1 MRAQRP
7 ERATLVDVAKASQV
21 SRQTVSNA
29 MNNPDRVAPE
39 TLERVRAEI
48 ARLGFRPNRAAR
60 SLRRQRANAIGF
72 QVEQAARRAVGNIL
86 DPFLSAL
93 TASAQADDAHLI
105 TFVTADERVL
115 RTYDRLLATQVVDGF
130 VLAHTRHADPR
141 AAWLGE
147 RQVPFVSF
155 GRIWDDPTV
164 TSWVDVDGRAGT
176 VAGVEHLRARGY
188 RRIAWLGW
196 PDGSPVG
203 DERRGGW
210 LDATADLDQDAGLLT
225 ATTRQDALQASVAAD
240 PLLDALEPGDA
251 IVCVSDIVALGV
263 TLALGRRGLRPG
275 TDIGVMGFDD
285 GGIAE
290 VFDLSTVRQPL
301 EEIADALVRMLEQP
315 SEPAAGLIIVPAV
328 VPRASTTR

>member
-72 QVEQAARRAVGNIL
+72 QVEQAARRPVGNIL

-105 TFVTADERVL
+105 TFVADDERVL

-210 LDATADLDQDAGLLT
+210 LDATADLDQDTGLRS
-225 ATTRQDALQASVAAD
+225 ATTPQDALQASAAAD

-263 TLALGRRGLRPG
+263 TLALSRRGLRPG

-301 EEIADALVRMLEQP
+301 EDIADALVRMLEQP
-315 SEPAAGLIIVPAV
+315 AEPAAGLIIVPVV